1 MLRFRLCL
9 KRFMRN
15 FIQFLKSKQFRI
27 HFAIAFGS
35 IAILLFIIFK
45 WLSIYTKH
53 GDTISVPDLKGLE
66 LVEAIDVLEEEG
78 FKYVVDSIYTELA
91 EANTVYEQ
99 EPEANALVKEN
110 RTIYITVVSGS
121 APSVKLPE
129 LIDVSLREAKAIL
142 ESYGIKVGQLI
153 YRPDLAQNAVL
164 GIQYKG
170 RDISKG
176 YTLIKGEVVDLI
188 LGDGYGNL
196 KVVIPNLIG
205 LSYDEAMFVLQG
217 SKLLVGSVIFDG
229 NSNDTARAV
238 IYRQSPESSSDTSM
252 NKISQGETI
261 DLYLK
266 VQ

>member
-1 MLRFRLCL
+1 
-9 KRFMRN
+9 MRN

-27 HFAIAFGS
+27 HFAIAVGS
-35 IAILLFIIFK
+35 IAILLFIVFK
-45 WLSIYTKH
+45 WLNVYTRH
-53 GDTISVPDLKGLE
+53 GETISVPDLKGIEITEAME
-66 LVEAIDVLEEEG
+66 LLEEKG
-78 FKYVVDSIYTELA
+78 FKYIVDSIYTELG

-110 RTIYITVVSGS
+110 RTIYLTIVSGN
-121 APSVKLPE
+121 APTVKLPD
-129 LIDVSLREAKAIL
+129 LIDVSFREAKAIL

-164 GIQYKG
+164 GIQFKG

-176 YTLIKGEVVDLI
+176 YVLSKGDVVNLI

-196 KVVIPNLIG
+196 KVVIPDLVG
-205 LSYDEAMFVLQG
+205 LTYDEALFVLQG
-217 SKLLVGSVIFDG
+217 SKLLLGSVIFDG
-229 NSNDTARAV
+229 NKNDTLNSIV
-238 IYRQSPESSSDTSM
+238 YKQSPEASADTSM

-266 VQ
+266 AK